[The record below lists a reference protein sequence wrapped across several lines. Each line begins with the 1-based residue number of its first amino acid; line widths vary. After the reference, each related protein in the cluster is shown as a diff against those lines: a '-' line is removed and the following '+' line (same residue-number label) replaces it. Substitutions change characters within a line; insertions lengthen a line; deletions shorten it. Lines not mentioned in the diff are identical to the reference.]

1 MRARLLVVVAVVFL
15 LVCAAAWAAHRAAE
29 AARSLVAYQA
39 AQGQGWVELGRERA
53 TFDLRG
59 AQRLIIE
66 NRFGNV
72 EVTPGGPGLE
82 VKATKYAR
90 TKDLAQGRRQ
100 AEGLRLSASPQGER
114 GLRITVGPASAAR
127 GIRVDLEV
135 LAPTSVDLT
144 VRVSVGE
151 VGVSGMQAAVAV
163 ESKAGDVTVA
173 NCPGPVRVGSLAG
186 NTQVS
191 STRKEL
197 SVEVGAGEM
206 VLEDI
211 RGPVRARGRVGQV
224 YLNGVQSDW
233 ITAALDCGEIAIEMD
248 KPFSGKLAARTR
260 IGNTSIAL
268 RPGSR
273 CRVLT
278 SVGIG
283 SVEDGLPARVLSRI
297 GPGVIEASAG
307 MGEVCLVEAD

>member
-39 AQGQGWVELGRERA
+39 VRGQPWVELGRETT

-59 AQRLIIE
+59 AQRLTIE

-82 VKATKYAR
+82 VKATKYAQSE
-90 TKDLAQGRRQ
+90 DLAQARRQ
-100 AEGLRLSASPQGER
+100 AEGLRPSASPQGER
-114 GLRITVGPASAAR
+114 GLKITVGPASAAM
-127 GIRVDLEV
+127 GIRVDLAV

-144 VRVSVGE
+144 VRVSAGE
-151 VGVSGMQAAVAV
+151 VKISGMQAAVAV
-163 ESKAGDVTVA
+163 ESKAGDVTIA

-211 RGPVRARGRVGQV
+211 RGPVRARGRVGQIC
-224 YLNGVQSDW
+224 LNGVQSDR
-233 ITAALDCGEIAIEMD
+233 ITAALDCGEIAIEMN

-283 SVEDGLPARVLSRI
+283 SVEDGLPARVLSRT

-307 MGEVCLVEAD
+307 MGEVTLTEAD